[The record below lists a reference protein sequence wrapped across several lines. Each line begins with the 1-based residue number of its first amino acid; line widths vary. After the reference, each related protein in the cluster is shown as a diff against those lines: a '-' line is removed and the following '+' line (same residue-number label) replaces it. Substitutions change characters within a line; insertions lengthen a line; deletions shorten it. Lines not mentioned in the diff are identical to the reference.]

1 MIKDVNQYFSSL
13 SLKQHNQAFWVVF
26 VYVLSSLFWK
36 HWGHMH
42 NMHVTWYR
50 VTNVFNFLQGT
61 QISSFYMNLIR
72 TDAFLQKNYDNNEK
86 YYRNSSAC
94 YVCLRLLR
102 MRSSKSTILVTPL
115 CEYGFFGIFWIK
127 NGRRKSPEVT
137 WQQPIN
143 KNKPECLV
151 MLL

>member
-1 MIKDVNQYFSSL
+1 MLDM
-13 SLKQHNQAFWVVF
+13 LKQHNQAFWVVF

-86 YYRNSSAC
+86 YYRNSSRRQVKIYHPSYSPLWIRVLWNFFDKKWPTEVAGSH
-94 YVCLRLLR
+94 VTFLRFFFSQPTKCLFL
-102 MRSSKSTILVTPL
+102 
-115 CEYGFFGIFWIK
+115 
-127 NGRRKSPEVT
+127 
-137 WQQPIN
+137 
-143 KNKPECLV
+143 
-151 MLL
+151 